1 MALGPRISKFGG
13 TAGNIRG
20 LSPGPPSLGV
30 PQGIDEACPWVLLV
44 QGHSHEEKEP
54 ALEAP
59 TLWFGGRHRSALDTS
74 SFGEQQKEDDSCP
87 QVLPMWGTGGGEG
100 ASLWDLLA

>member
-74 SFGEQQKEDDSCP
+74 SFGESRRKMTAALRSSQCGAQGVERGP
-87 QVLPMWGTGGGEG
+87 PFGT
-100 ASLWDLLA
+100 S